1 MSNGPKKITELP
13 VANTYANTDLVLLV
27 GNVSTNATTYSV
39 TPAVLF
45 ANVNATRINVGNTV
59 NVGANSII
67 NATAHFIT
75 SNSTV
80 NAIMTATSLTFSNT
94 TAVPFTANVTGV
106 YTTGTVNAA
115 SHSVGTTFTAN
126 ATLVNAAAVNVT
138 GQVNTAT
145 FYAATSANVGSA
157 VIANATGIYTTGVAN
172 AVTLS
177 AGANF
182 TANTTLANTAAIN
195 VVGQTN
201 TATLYVTTSANV
213 GSAVVAN
220 ATGVYTTGT
229 VNATSH
235 TVGSNFIANSTATTI
250 AANTLTLGTS
260 TIASNG
266 YSYLPNGLKM
276 NFGRFVANTTSQVTF
291 TSAFATAV
299 VAISVTPANTVYL
312 AANVPYVFTSNT
324 TTANIYSAS
333 TTTSSN
339 CYYLAIGY

>member
-106 YTTGTVNAA
+106 
-115 SHSVGTTFTAN
+115 F
-126 ATLVNAAAVNVT
+126 
-138 GQVNTAT
+138 
-145 FYAATSANVGSA
+145 
-157 VIANATGIYTTGVAN
+157 
-172 AVTLS
+172 
-177 AGANF
+177 
-182 TANTTLANTAAIN
+182 
-195 VVGQTN
+195 
-201 TATLYVTTSANV
+201 
-213 GSAVVAN
+213 
-220 ATGVYTTGT
+220 TTGT

-260 TIASNG
+260 TIAANG

-276 NFGRFVANTTSQVTF
+276 NFGVFVANTTSQVTF

-299 VAISVTPANTVYL
+299 VAISVTPSNTVYL
-312 AANVPYVFTSNT
+312 AANAPYVFTSNT

>member
-27 GNVSTNATTYSV
+27 GNVSTNATTFSV

-106 YTTGTVNAA
+106 
-115 SHSVGTTFTAN
+115 F
-126 ATLVNAAAVNVT
+126 
-138 GQVNTAT
+138 
-145 FYAATSANVGSA
+145 
-157 VIANATGIYTTGVAN
+157 
-172 AVTLS
+172 
-177 AGANF
+177 
-182 TANTTLANTAAIN
+182 
-195 VVGQTN
+195 
-201 TATLYVTTSANV
+201 
-213 GSAVVAN
+213 
-220 ATGVYTTGT
+220 TTGT

-260 TIASNG
+260 TIAANG
-266 YSYLPNGLKM
+266 YSYLPNGLKI
-276 NFGRFVANTTSQVTF
+276 NFGVFVANTTSQVTF

-299 VAISVTPANTVYL
+299 VSILVTPANTVYI

-339 CYYLAIGY
+339 CYYVAIGY